1 MDKLKEQAM
10 SLKGKAEE
18 LKGKADALH
27 DQAADLK
34 TELDKNAEHLDTTIK
49 VESSPQTVPISQSI
63 RMSPAWIRLESQI
76 KWHQDKSRKSRKKHK
91 LMQFFQVTMAISIPA
106 IVHIDL
112 TITKWIISIFGAL
125 IAVLESMQYMNQY
138 EVIWISH
145 REIAERLKRE
155 KFLFLSAAGHYQGL
169 PEIDTLK
176 HLAERVEEIVSIGA
190 TNETKETNSL

>member
-1 MDKLKEQAM
+1 MDRLKDQA
-10 SLKGKAEE
+10 SALKGKTEE

-27 DQAADLK
+27 EQATDFK
-34 TELDKNAEHLDTTIK
+34 IEVDKSTEHVNSAKKGE
-49 VESSPQTVPISQSI
+49 EFSQTVLISQSI
-63 RMSPAWIRLESQI
+63 RMSPAWIRLEAQI

-91 LMQFFQVTMAISIPA
+91 MMQFFQVTMAISIPA

-112 TITKWIISIFGAL
+112 TITKWIISLFGAL
-125 IAVLESMQYMNQY
+125 IAILESMQYMNQY

-155 KFLFLSAAGHYQGL
+155 KFLFLSAAGHYQSS
-169 PEIDTLK
+169 PETDMLK

-190 TNETKETNSL
+190 TNETKEPNSL

>member
-1 MDKLKEQAM
+1 MDSLKDQATV
-10 SLKGKAEE
+10 LKGKAEE

-27 DQAADLK
+27 EQTIDFK
-34 TELDKNAEHLDTTIK
+34 IEIDKNTEFVNAAIDPEVLHQAI
-49 VESSPQTVPISQSI
+49 PISQNI
-63 RMSPAWIRLESQI
+63 RISPAWIRLESQI
-76 KWHQDKSRKSRKKHK
+76 NWHQDKSRKSRKKHK

-112 TITKWIISIFGAL
+112 SITKWIISLFGAL
-125 IAVLESMQYMNQY
+125 IAILESMQYMNQY

-169 PEIDTLK
+169 EEIDTLK

-190 TNETKETNSL
+190 TNETKESNSL

>member
-1 MDKLKEQAM
+1 MDKLKEQATA
-10 SLKGKAEE
+10 LKGKAEE

-27 DQAADLK
+27 EQAIDFK
-34 TELDKNAEHLDTTIK
+34 IELDKNTEHVNSAIKAEVLPQAVLIS
-49 VESSPQTVPISQSI
+49 ESV
-63 RMSPAWIRLESQI
+63 RVSPAWIRLESQI
-76 KWHQDKSRKSRKKHK
+76 NWHQNKSRKSRKKHK

-112 TITKWIISIFGAL
+112 AITKWIISLFGAL
-125 IAVLESMQYMNQY
+125 IAILESMQYMNQY

-169 PEIDTLK
+169 VEIDTLK